1 MKIAKCLRD
10 IHGDCLQQYGI
21 LKEEVEVLLKPKAEE
36 RGWFFLS
43 RLKELESFALKLET
57 GRVPDPSK
65 LEDFLACTIV
75 VPTMAQIE
83 GAEEIVLG
91 FFDLSERR
99 PRDKNV
105 TRKSSFSFEFD
116 DLRLYVAR
124 RPPIS
129 GRHPQLDGR
138 VFEVQIKTILQ
149 HAWTHATH
157 DLIYKS
163 DTVSWRRERIAYQVK
178 AMLEH
183 AEVAI
188 SEANVLAEAA
198 GLAKSHSRTADI
210 LHLIEQIRQTWSNER
225 LPSDVKRLAE
235 TIRQVF
241 RAADLDVERFREVI
255 DEEKRRFGFLPY
267 DLSPYA
273 FTLQA
278 LSHFRGTD
286 FQQKFT
292 RSHVRTSI
300 LIHDG
305 MDLPTWMLKG
315 HKRIIRA

>member
-1 MKIAKCLRD
+1 MKIAKGLRE
-10 IHGDCLQQYGI
+10 IHGDCLQQYGV
-21 LKEEVEVLLKPKAEE
+21 LKEEVETLLKPNAEKQ
-36 RGWFFLS
+36 GWFFLS

-57 GRVPDPSK
+57 GRVSDPSR
-65 LEDFLACTIV
+65 LEDFLACSIV

-83 GAEEIVLG
+83 EAEEIVLD
-91 FFDLSERR
+91 FFDLTERR
-99 PRDKNV
+99 PRKKDV
-105 TRKSSFSFEFD
+105 TPKSSSSFEFD

-124 RPPIS
+124 RPAVS
-129 GRHPQLDGR
+129 GRHPELDGR

-188 SEANVLAEAA
+188 SEANVLAETAV
-198 GLAKSHSRTADI
+198 LAKSHERTADI
-210 LHLIEQIRQTWSNER
+210 LDLIQQIKQTWPNER
-225 LPSDVKRLAE
+225 LPVDVKRLAQ
-235 TIRQVF
+235 TIRQIF
-241 RAADLDVERFREVI
+241 QTADLNVKRFRDVI
-255 DEEKRRFGFLPY
+255 EEEKRRFGLLPY

-278 LSHFRGTD
+278 LANFRDID

-292 RSHVRTSI
+292 RPNVRTSV
-300 LIHDG
+300 LVHDG
-305 MDLPTWMLKG
+305 MDLPAWMFED
-315 HKRIIRA
+315 HRRIIRA